1 METSEIFEL
10 IGKADAGFISTSEQK
25 KLDDWI
31 NSSEENR
38 IEYEELSAIFKA
50 SAETDTKASDDSW
63 EKVKFAIESKSN
75 PQKSSKTWLWL
86 AASLM
91 AVSMLTYIFYPNPAA
106 DAIVY
111 SSGNNEIKSIELPDG
126 SKVQLNQNSRL
137 TFSEKDGKRLCSFDG
152 EAFFEISKNPEKPF
166 LIEAN
171 HTIIQ
176 VLGTKFLFTDRSGS
190 EEALVKV
197 TEGKVK
203 FSDKKL
209 NEKILVAN
217 EEAIYVNGGLIK
229 KNKTENF
236 DIKKWQLKELD
247 FNDAVLAE
255 VIPQIESMYGVSIQ
269 CSQPGMMY
277 CRFSG
282 NFKNDKIETV
292 LEVLAGSLNIKLSTK
307 NNTYL
312 LEGKACENE

>member
-10 IGKADAGFISTSEQK
+10 ISKADAGIISQSEQK
-25 KLDDWI
+25 KLDEWKD
-31 NSSEENR
+31 SSEANR
-38 IEYEELSAIFKA
+38 IEYEELSAIFNA
-50 SAETDTKASDDSW
+50 SAESNSEVTDASW
-63 EKVKFAIESKSN
+63 ERVKFAIESKSVSK
-75 PQKSSKTWLWL
+75 KSNKKWLWL
-86 AASLM
+86 AASFM

-106 DAIVY
+106 DAMVY

-126 SKVQLNQNSRL
+126 SIVKLNQNSSL
-137 TFSEKDGKRLCSFDG
+137 KYSEKEGRRLCSFDG

-166 LIEAN
+166 LIEGN
-171 HTIIQ
+171 HTNIQ
-176 VLGTKFLFTDRSGS
+176 VLGTKFLFNDRSGS

-197 TEGKVK
+197 SEGKVK

-217 EEAIYVNGGLIK
+217 EEAIYVNDGLIK
-229 KNKTENF
+229 KNKIENF

-247 FNDAVLAE
+247 FNDDVLAE
-255 VIPQIESMYGVSIQ
+255 VIPQIESMYGVSIE
-269 CSQPGMMY
+269 CSQAGMMY

-292 LEVLAGSLNIKLSTK
+292 MEVLAESLNIKLSTK

-312 LEGKACENE
+312 LEGKACDNE